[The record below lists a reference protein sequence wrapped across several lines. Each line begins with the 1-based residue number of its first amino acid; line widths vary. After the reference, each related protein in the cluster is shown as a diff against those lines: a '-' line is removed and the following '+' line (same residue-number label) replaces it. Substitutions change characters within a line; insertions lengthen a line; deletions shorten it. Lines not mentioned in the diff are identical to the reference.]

1 MEIQLRNRIF
11 FKISCGFLLL
21 FYSLCTF
28 ALSPPGVSGNQA
40 TGDYTVSYN
49 ATVSYPTIFIWLQEK
64 VGSGPWTTVSD
75 PVPLGTVDF
84 SNKANGVYQYRVAEL
99 ADSYSYPYFP
109 TFSWSTAVTVI
120 VDGSSGGAGS
130 SSSSMDY
137 STQSTYSYEV
147 RKGDVNADGLQD
159 LYVKRSSGGSS
170 NNGVLY
176 ETLLQQQ
183 SDSTFT
189 VMQPDAAQQMIGAS
203 WPMISVDVE
212 SADFNLDGF
221 TDIII
226 NGLENHIAGV
236 AKQLIFSSGSGLLP
250 QASVVS
256 SLGPY
261 MHKTMTNIAGSFS
274 NPNYFDPYMAQVPLP
289 VPVWVCGISYN
300 YYFEGFSP
308 GCWIQIQIVIVT
320 VYDANFVTQEGISF
334 AHGWGNLGEVTSDAE
349 FRNNAEYVY
358 DVVATILGIN
368 VGEDRPDFN
377 NQGAVEEVLAKIW
390 VILSSLCGEANV
402 SDCVPVGSGA
412 VSESASNHL
421 KGALNCI
428 DQLAL
433 GQAPLPFTGN
443 PFRTPKVPH
452 SSTQNFAITSS
463 QLSYSNGSTDSAR
476 RNFWLSRFNASKDP
490 LGPLGV
496 NVVDNAYL
504 LGCLANQRTLLYAND
519 YGQVV
524 SLTSIGLDM
533 MEEHVDAVSQDN
545 DGIFGKLSASQIR
558 DYHVVV
564 FNRFGLPPQTFGGAP
579 FKGTAFEA
587 EKSKFL
593 WCPSCE

>member
-377 NQGAVEEVLAKIW
+377 NQGAVEEALAKIW
-390 VILSSLCGEANV
+390 VILSSLCGEAE
-402 SDCVPVGSGA
+402 
-412 VSESASNHL
+412 VSECLSQGVQTVGEEMSRSMAGFQSCTDKL
-421 KGALNCI
+421 V
-428 DQLAL
+428 L
-433 GQAPLPFTGN
+433 GQSPLPFTGS
-443 PFRTPKVPH
+443 PFRTPKVTH
-452 SSTQNFAITSS
+452 SSSQNFAITSS
-463 QLSYSNGSTDSAR
+463 QLGYSAGSSDVAR
-476 RNFWLSRFNASKDP
+476 RNFWLSRFTDSKDP
-490 LGPLGV
+490 LAPLGV

-504 LGCLANQRTLLYAND
+504 LGCLANERVLFVALD
-519 YGQVV
+519 YGKTI
-524 SLTSIGLDM
+524 SLTSIGVGIM
-533 MEEHVDAVSQDN
+533 AAHADAVQTDFE
-545 DGIFGKLSASQIR
+545 GIPGKLTATKIAL
-558 DYHVVV
+558 YHFEV
-564 FNRFGLPPQTFGGAP
+564 FALAGLPPHTFGGAP
-579 FKGTAFEA
+579 FSGTTTEA
-587 EKSKFL
+587 EKTKFI